1 MKKLIIAF
9 LKKIFFKKNSYFE
22 NFFFNKKWLKKK
34 FKILQIKSV
43 VLDDSSYFVYQKA
56 QNLVN
61 ACHEEKIKT
70 FLFPTPVS
78 FLMLKKIM
86 FM

>member
-1 MKKLIIAF
+1 MA
-9 LKKIFFKKNSYFE
+9 KKI
-22 NFFFNKKWLKKK
+22 

-61 ACHEEKIKT
+61 VCHEEK
-70 FLFPTPVS
+70 
-78 FLMLKKIM
+78 
-86 FM
+86 